1 MYVQEGLLMS
11 VFFSALLTFIV
22 SDRIFRS
29 QEGAPKMHTFIKKTG
44 ETATYDI
51 SVKQASY
58 DLNLRSDA
66 TKSGPAKTLLI
77 LGLVNYAFS
86 FVFKNAY
93 ESYTRERYIVY
104 KLEQTEC
111 DVPGSYSLASYS
123 IVMVFGV
130 GSFTIGMYTIAGVI
144 RISHLLAVVICPMPI
159 MRFKKKWHKI
169 DIGFEHYEGEFDFDV
184 KIDEEAPEI
193 LTEEKEKNNRAI
205 KYQIGSNPSS
215 IENS

>member
-1 MYVQEGLLMS
+1 MS
-11 VFFSALLTFIV
+11 FIV

-29 QEGAPKMHTFIKKTG
+29 QEGAPVAHTFIKKTG
-44 ETATYDI
+44 EMATYDI

-58 DLNLRSDA
+58 DMNLRNDA
-66 TKSGPAKTLLI
+66 TKSWPAKTLLI

-104 KLEQTEC
+104 KLEQTVC

-123 IVMVFGV
+123 IIFVLGI

-144 RISHLLAVVICPMPI
+144 RISHLLAVVICPMSI
-159 MRFKKKWHKI
+159 MRFKKSWHK
-169 DIGFEHYEGEFDFDV
+169 V
-184 KIDEEAPEI
+184 P
-193 LTEEKEKNNRAI
+193 
-205 KYQIGSNPSS
+205 
-215 IENS
+215 